1 MSERRVHGLTLVN
14 GNGGFYGAT
23 TLVACMI
30 FGLKWTLAGLE
41 TSEATRVA
49 DGKKLRGEISV
60 LKYSTYKR
68 TSKIISQ

>member
-14 GNGGFYGAT
+14 GNGGFCGT
-23 TLVACMI
+23 TLVVCVI
-30 FGLKWTLAGLE
+30 FGLKWTLARLE

-60 LKYSTYKR
+60 LKHSTHER

>member
-14 GNGGFYGAT
+14 GNGGFYGT
-23 TLVACMI
+23 ILLVVCMI
-30 FGLKWTLAGLE
+30 FGQKWILARLE

-49 DGKKLRGEISV
+49 NGKKLRGEI
-60 LKYSTYKR
+60 YSTYKR